1 MRVPKAAFSGWAIGL
16 SQTINIDSVQAKAP
30 STMRLCFALWAKMG
44 TLGLRC

>member
-16 SQTINIDSVQAKAP
+16 SQTINIDSAQAKAP
-30 STMRLCFALWAKMG
+30 STMRLRFALWAKMG